1 MEGQV
6 HTSRS
11 SLELVLSAPT
21 FQALGFCL
29 LRLHSIATGGAPHP
43 QLLAPLLGAKLQSCC
58 DRGFPSRRSWL
69 LLQDSRISYLPTRIA
84 AFFYP
89 EPPNLVPVSRSHSTF
104 LRDSPSPALTWRLP
118 HPPCPSGVLGKSR
131 VLEHSHLGAKSP
143 SGKSL
148 LKQGPGRELPSRRA
162 LTAHLHLY
170 ALPSRSA
177 TGGLPGAQAPSPHP
191 GKLGGAGLPR
201 GPEEGS
207 TFQGPPSR
215 GRAER
220 AQSQG
225 PGVRAA
231 RRPDGVG
238 PGTAAVAGG
247 RGCYQ
252 HVCVRVWGWGRLCA

>member
-1 MEGQV
+1 MEGQA

-11 SLELVLSAPT
+11 SLGLVFSTPT
-21 FQALGFCL
+21 FQRSGSASSAFIPSLP
-29 LRLHSIATGGAPHP
+29 GAHPTP
-43 QLLAPLLGAKLQSCC
+43 QLPVPLLGAKLQSCC

-69 LLQDSRISYLPTRIA
+69 LLQDPRISYLPARTA
-84 AFFYP
+84 ALFHP
-89 EPPNLVPVSRSHSTF
+89 EPPNLVSVSRSHSAF

-148 LKQGPGRELPSRRA
+148 LKQGPGRELPSGRA

-170 ALPSRSA
+170 SLPSRSA

-191 GKLGGAGLPR
+191 GKLGGAGLPH

-231 RRPDGVG
+231 RRPDGGG